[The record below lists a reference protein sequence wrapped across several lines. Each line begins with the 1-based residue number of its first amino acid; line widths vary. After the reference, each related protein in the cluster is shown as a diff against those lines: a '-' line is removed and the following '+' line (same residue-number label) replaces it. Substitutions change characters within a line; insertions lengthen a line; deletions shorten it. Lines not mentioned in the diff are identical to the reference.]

1 MSKLKWARPLLVA
14 GLGLALS
21 GCAFQR
27 GLEGVAVN
35 HNEMVADAANQV
47 TLLNILRARGR
58 EPLQFTSISRLTGS
72 ATAAGKATGNVAA
85 KGPTPTVVTDAAGK
99 LVSTSTLAGTDV
111 VTPGLEASV
120 TAASSFDI
128 GVFDTQEFY
137 QGIITSIPPGIIAHY
152 LHQGWPG
159 PLLEMLF
166 VSSVDIVA
174 TGDATLKDGR
184 VVKKGQVVRAIR
196 NEAWGGTPSDKM
208 QAFMSCYAL
217 VSYTRETPDRKLVQ
231 VKDLKLDVAGLGVLD
246 GDKYDVEEPSAG
258 DPAERWVSRKG
269 RTSDALMIVLRD
281 LAKKAECD
289 KVLTDLVPDEADLN
303 IQVDLGQT
311 RGGYDEPA
319 RVGLLSARP
328 KSAGGT
334 AKPAAYAI
342 QLTIRSV
349 DGVIYYL
356 GECLR
361 THEACEPVDVGTG
374 DRLKIFTLSRQKP
387 KTVFTSAEFHGQ
399 RYYVPAGED
408 DGGRSSQVIDLIQ
421 QLVNL
426 QKSSKDRP
434 ATATVRVV
442 Q

>member
-1 MSKLKWARPLLVA
+1 
-14 GLGLALS
+14 
-21 GCAFQR
+21 
-27 GLEGVAVN
+27 
-35 HNEMVADAANQV
+35 
-47 TLLNILRARGR
+47 
-58 EPLQFTSISRLTGS
+58 
-72 ATAAGKATGNVAA
+72 
-85 KGPTPTVVTDAAGK
+85 
-99 LVSTSTLAGTDV
+99 
-111 VTPGLEASV
+111 
-120 TAASSFDI
+120 
-128 GVFDTQEFY
+128 
-137 QGIITSIPPGIIAHY
+137 
-152 LHQGWPG
+152 
-159 PLLEMLF
+159 
-166 VSSVDIVA
+166 
-174 TGDATLKDGR
+174 
-184 VVKKGQVVRAIR
+184 
-196 NEAWGGTPSDKM
+196 
-208 QAFMSCYAL
+208 
-217 VSYTRETPDRKLVQ
+217 
-231 VKDLKLDVAGLGVLD
+231 
-246 GDKYDVEEPSAG
+246 
-258 DPAERWVSRKG
+258 
-269 RTSDALMIVLRD
+269 
-281 LAKKAECD
+281 
-289 KVLTDLVPDEADLN
+289 VLTDLVPDEADLN